1 MSTHDRDVRALEA
14 LIGPPPE
21 SSSDHGQPFGPSAGG
36 LGHALV
42 EHFGSLRGLLV
53 SRRAEL
59 VAAGLTPEVA
69 HRIAATRRLA
79 AALVRRRR
87 SRRLLSP
94 RLVVR
99 QVPHLSWHPIEEIWV
114 ISVDGTMRALGCTLV
129 ARGNS
134 ASCAVTPGEI
144 FGPALRHRAR
154 GVFVVHNHPSGD
166 PTPSPTDLV
175 FTERL
180 REASK
185 LLALNIEDHLVVGG
199 GRFASIMTRRRG
211 DIAWPSFEPRHNR
224 LRPPARGSDCS
235 IAADRPPIGAQR

>member
-1 MSTHDRDVRALEA
+1 MPTHARDVRALEA
-14 LIGPPPE
+14 LIGPPSE
-21 SSSDHGQPFGPSAGG
+21 SSPG
-36 LGHALV
+36 LGRALV

-53 SRRAEL
+53 SRPTEL
-59 VAAGLTPEVA
+59 VAAGLAPEVA

-79 AALVRRRR
+79 TALMRRRR

-99 QVPHLSWHPIEEIWV
+99 QVPHLSWHPVEEIWV
-114 ISVDGTMRALGCTLV
+114 IPVDGTMRALGCTLV

-180 REASK
+180 REAAK

-199 GRFASIMTRRRG
+199 GRFASILTRRRG
-211 DIAWPSFEPRHNR
+211 EIAWPSFEPNGGC
-224 LRPPARGSDCS
+224 LRPPPRGAEPAPTSANRCRSGLSAESGGAR
-235 IAADRPPIGAQR
+235 